1 MKKLVDAALV
11 FILVVGLAYMV
22 YLSRSDGSLFG
33 TPTPTITFTAT
44 STPAPTMSPSP
55 TASATHTPT
64 PTPTPTQTVYQNLLR
79 ETLDQVLE
87 RRVVDMA
94 SRP

>member
-44 STPAPTMSPSP
+44 STPAPSTSGFIARTWYMPFK
-55 TASATHTPT
+55 SAIKRCRS
-64 PTPTPTQTVYQNLLR
+64 Q
-79 ETLDQVLE
+79 
-87 RRVVDMA
+87 
-94 SRP
+94 RPWSILNG